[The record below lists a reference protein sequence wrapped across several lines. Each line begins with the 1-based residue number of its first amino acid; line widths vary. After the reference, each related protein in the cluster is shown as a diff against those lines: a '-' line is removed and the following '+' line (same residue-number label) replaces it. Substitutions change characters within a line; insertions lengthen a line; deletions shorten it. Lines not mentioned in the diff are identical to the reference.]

1 MSSSPSDWRWLLDSA
16 GQVAHDRLVAVVA
29 TPAAQEWQLP
39 ATIRRALILAP
50 PLVLAVYEIF
60 HPRPDQTVEAVMDV
74 AGWFT
79 LFHVIQL
86 FLIPFLILS
95 IGLLAQDLGVLGHP
109 ATRVGLGLALAF
121 FSAYDAMAGIST
133 GLAMRAARDLPP
145 AQQDAVFEI
154 VDDWPGFDPLIFSIG
169 IVAVVGLAL
178 ALGMLTLGARRLRVG
193 RGPVVLLA
201 IATLFALGGH
211 PFPFGTVAF
220 GCLFLAALWLDRR
233 GYGESAAE
241 PNATENAR
249 HQTTTGP

>member
-1 MSSSPSDWRWLLDSA
+1 
-16 GQVAHDRLVAVVA
+16 VA
-29 TPAAQEWQLP
+29 TAASAAPAELRLP
-39 ATIRRALILAP
+39 ASLRGALILAP

-60 HPRPDQTVEAVMDV
+60 HPSPDVTAEAVMEV
-74 AGWFT
+74 ATWFAV
-79 LFHVIQL
+79 FHVIQL
-86 FLIPFLILS
+86 FLFPFLLLS
-95 IGLLAQDLGVLGHP
+95 IALLAQDLGVLGHW
-109 ATRVGLGLALAF
+109 ATRVGLAVALAF

-154 VDDWPGFDPLIFSIG
+154 VEDWPGFHPLIFSIG

-178 ALGMLTLGARRLRVG
+178 AIGMLAVGARRLRVG
-193 RGPVVLLA
+193 RGPVVLLW
-201 IATLFALGGH
+201 IATVVALFGH

-233 GYGESAAE
+233 GYGESTAE

-249 HQTTTGP
+249 HQTTTTA